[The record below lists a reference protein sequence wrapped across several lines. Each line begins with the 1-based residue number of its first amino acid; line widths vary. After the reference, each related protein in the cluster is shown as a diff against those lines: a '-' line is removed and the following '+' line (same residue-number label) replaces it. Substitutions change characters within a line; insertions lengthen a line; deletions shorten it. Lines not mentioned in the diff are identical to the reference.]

1 MGGDGHNIGH
11 PVLSVAFRF
20 GSIRGYI
27 DDGDVGGDSVGGG
40 GVCVRP
46 SSMSTQGTVKED
58 RGMM

>member
-1 MGGDGHNIGH
+1 VGVDGHSVGQ

-27 DDGDVGGDSVGGG
+27 DNGDIGGSG
-40 GVCVRP
+40 CIKR
-46 SSMSTQGTVKED
+46 SSMSTQGTVNED

>member
-1 MGGDGHNIGH
+1 MGGDGHNVGQ

-27 DDGDVGGDSVGGG
+27 DNGDVGGGGCVKRSSV
-40 GVCVRP
+40 
-46 SSMSTQGTVKED
+46 STQGTVNED